1 MNINFTVN
9 FHSLFHFYM
18 LQKGWGNSMLMYFLQ
33 YYSYSLKDQQLKFQ
47 WIYAAIF
54 CIPCLSSSVFLIWK
68 KLILMY
74 FILPTHNKIS
84 VRSFLYRLTA
94 YYYVNRYEFS
104 RHKYQTHST
113 HVLKDLKKHCL
124 SFIACWHCKNV
135 YFKLSLFEIVKN
147 GCVNR
152 NNVTG
157 PKNNLQ

>member
-9 FHSLFHFYM
+9 FPLSIPFLHAPKRMGQLHVNVLFAVLL
-18 LQKGWGNSMLMYFLQ
+18 LQ
-33 YYSYSLKDQQLKFQ
+33 LKDQQLKFQ
-47 WIYAAIF
+47 WIYAAIC
-54 CIPCLSSSVFLIWK
+54 CIPCLSSSVFLIRK
-68 KLILMY
+68 KSILMY
-74 FILPTHNKIS
+74 FILPTHNNIS
-84 VRSFLYRLTA
+84 LRSFLYRPTA
-94 YYYVNRYEFS
+94 QYYVNRHEFS
-104 RHKYQTHST
+104 RHKYKTHST

-152 NNVTG
+152 DNVTG